1 MTFEA
6 GSLSETISI
15 SITDDE
21 IAEYF
26 EHFSLVLEVP
36 QESTDMGV
44 VAKTDFT
51 AVVNITD
58 DDGMKLYKIYHH
70 TVQVAKQVLLCM
82 CAY

>member
-1 MTFEA
+1 MTFKA

-21 IAEYF
+21 IAECF
-26 EHFSLVLEVP
+26 EHFSLELEVP

-44 VAKTDFT
+44 VAKTDYT

-58 DDGMKLYKIYHH
+58 DDGMKL
-70 TVQVAKQVLLCM
+70 
-82 CAY
+82 